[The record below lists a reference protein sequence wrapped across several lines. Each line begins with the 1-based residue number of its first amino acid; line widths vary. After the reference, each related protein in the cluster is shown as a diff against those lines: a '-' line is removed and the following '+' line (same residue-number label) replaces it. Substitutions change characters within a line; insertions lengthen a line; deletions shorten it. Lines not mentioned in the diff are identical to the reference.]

1 MADNNRSDR
10 ILELIVRKVF
20 GSLRTEEADELKE
33 LISDPHE
40 DQEKW
45 KSLMVQKN
53 LIAYINE
60 GNIKLPD
67 INLDEAIAK
76 AIEQINKKK

>member
-1 MADNNRSDR
+1 MADNTRSDR

-20 GSLRTEEADELKE
+20 GSLRKEEADELKE
-33 LISDPHE
+33 LISDQDE

-45 KSLMVQKN
+45 KNLMVQKN

-60 GNIKLPD
+60 GNIRLPD

-76 AIEQINKKK
+76 AIEKIKLKK